1 MGRKGVGDCCTG
13 TSPEA
18 AFSSPCCECR
28 RAEGEAAHAARAPV
42 LRVAAAV
49 ASTMVVASSM
59 AAVSSMAAGVPS
71 AAAVAVLARPTVLG
85 TSVAVAVWGAAVR
98 VAPRLA
104 FARECQRRR
113 PLRQRSSIPVMGV
126 GRIVH
131 ARLRGPSLGR
141 RCPQRGWS
149 SSRSRRGRR
158 KLVDLLFA
166 SFWAGFR
173 RGHLLSESGLAM
185 NFSCSS
191 NSAIISRVA

>member
-1 MGRKGVGDCCTG
+1 
-13 TSPEA
+13 
-18 AFSSPCCECR
+18 
-28 RAEGEAAHAARAPV
+28 
-42 LRVAAAV
+42 
-49 ASTMVVASSM
+49 
-59 AAVSSMAAGVPS
+59 MAAGVPS

-85 TSVAVAVWGAAVR
+85 TSVAVAVWGVAVR

-104 FARECQRRR
+104 LARERRRRR
-113 PLRQRSSIPVMGV
+113 PLRRRSSIPVMGV

-185 NFSCSS
+185 NFSSSS
-191 NSAIISRVA
+191 NSAINSRVARSAQSGWSCGGEASRSGLSTCCRWHKMIAPATRAMPSGGGRSAQPGSARVGDPARWRRASL